1 MRHGSRRG
9 NAAVV
14 GLSLSALMGFGALM
28 VDLGIQRVT
37 DAQLQ
42 AAVEAGAL
50 GGASYLDRT
59 PT

>member
-37 DAQLQ
+37 DAQL
-42 AAVEAGAL
+42 
-50 GGASYLDRT
+50 
-59 PT
+59 